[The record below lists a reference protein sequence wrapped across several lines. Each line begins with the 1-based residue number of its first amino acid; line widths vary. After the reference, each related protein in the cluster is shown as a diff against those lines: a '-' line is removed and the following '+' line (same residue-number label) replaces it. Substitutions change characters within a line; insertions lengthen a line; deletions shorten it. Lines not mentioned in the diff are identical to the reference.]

1 MPFLDFNV
9 EFQSYG
15 FDLDTD
21 FYSTTGERLNAYGMQ
36 KLSDFLSDY
45 IVENYNIAP
54 RTDDADLVDWWNQGI
69 ERYNEDVLNAREY
82 DPFWERV
89 RLLNKR

>member
-1 MPFLDFNV
+1 M
-9 EFQSYG
+9 
-15 FDLDTD
+15 
-21 FYSTTGERLNAYGMQ
+21 
-36 KLSDFLSDY
+36 
-45 IVENYNIAP
+45 ENYNIAP

-69 ERYNEDVLNAREY
+69 ERYNEDVLNARES